1 MTDTDLHNLMKV
13 FFTRNG
19 FKMWRNEKR
28 MQQIDGVW
36 MAVPGIGYPTGSP
49 DLVGYRL
56 SDCRVAWCEDKTLND
71 TLKKKQKEQMKRV
84 IGSFHKAV

>member
-1 MTDTDLHNLMKV
+1 
-13 FFTRNG
+13 
-19 FKMWRNEKR
+19 
-28 MQQIDGVW
+28 

-71 TLKKKQKEQMKRV
+71 TLKKKQKEQMKRFLFDGCLV
-84 IGSFHKAV
+84 FEAHERADGFIDGFTREQRAG